1 MVLAKHHYE
10 NDFKLQK
17 LEIYMKRSE
26 YSHIF
31 VKNELRVFLI
41 RKPEWHLLAMLRCV
55 CNDWL
60 RQIDV
65 I

>member
-41 RKPEWHLLAMLRCV
+41 RKPEWASFSYVTMPL
-55 CNDWL
+55 
-60 RQIDV
+60 Q
-65 I
+65 